1 MTTDTFCSNKFN
13 QGLTELEKHISIFDI
28 HRTIL
33 FMKSLSE
40 TVNRNMVYL
49 IFCLTFAI
57 VLSLYCIFLN
67 KPDGFLLVNHFHN
80 RLLDNF
86 FILFT
91 NFGNG
96 LFTIGLILVMVLRK
110 KVGWSIQSGIS
121 FMVSGLLSQILKHL
135 VHSPRPRL
143 FFRVHEIHWIY
154 GITRTGNA
162 SFPSGHTAT
171 IFALATLLSL
181 YFPGRKT
188 GILFF
193 LIAALTGFSRIY
205 LSDHFP
211 IDVLG
216 GLVIGVLTSMAVYV
230 LFPHTKF
237 ERKLVKN
244 EMEPQSANL
253 Q

>member
-1 MTTDTFCSNKFN
+1 
-13 QGLTELEKHISIFDI
+13 
-28 HRTIL
+28 
-33 FMKSLSE
+33 MKSLSD
-40 TVNRNMVYL
+40 TVNRNVVYL
-49 IFCLTFAI
+49 IFCLILTIF
-57 VLSLYCIFLN
+57 LSLYCILLN
-67 KPDGFLLVNHFHN
+67 KSDGFLLVNHFHN

-96 LFTIGLILVMVLRK
+96 LFAIGLIVIMMLRK
-110 KVGWSIQSGIS
+110 KFGWSIQTGIS
-121 FMVSGLLSQILKHL
+121 FLVSGLLSQLLKHL
-135 VHSPRPRL
+135 VHSPRPRI
-143 FFRVHEIHWIY
+143 FFGVHEIHWIY
-154 GITRTGNA
+154 GITRTGYA

-171 IFALATLLSL
+171 IFALTTLLSF

-188 GILFF
+188 GTLFF

-211 IDVLG
+211 ADVLG
-216 GLVIGVLTSMAVYV
+216 GLIIGVLVSMAVYV

-237 ERKLVKN
+237 ERKLAKN
-244 EMEPQSANL
+244 EIEPQSANL